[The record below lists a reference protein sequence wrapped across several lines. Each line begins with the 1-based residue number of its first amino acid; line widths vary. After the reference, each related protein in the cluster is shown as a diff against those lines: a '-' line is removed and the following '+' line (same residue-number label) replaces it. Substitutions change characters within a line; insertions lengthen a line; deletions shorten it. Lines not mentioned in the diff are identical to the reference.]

1 MKGFRQVETP
11 REQMIL
17 WSHSLEDA
25 VAPDHP
31 VRLFDQILKS
41 EAFAEV
47 FKEWRQEYD
56 LTTGRP
62 PFSPQDLSGLYLYG
76 MINRLRSSRQLE
88 AACYNRLDVIWLMQ
102 GQTPDHSTIAAFV
115 AKHEKHLKK
124 LFRQSIHL
132 SMSAGLVTLAHV
144 SVDGTKLE
152 ADAGRNSVRTQAWME
167 AESARLE
174 LAAAELEKEWA
185 ANEEREKVLW
195 SEQSPQS
202 GPQNSERRAAFEKKQ
217 AKLKA
222 ALAAIKQR
230 AATAQAEGGEP
241 PKPIAS
247 LNDPEA
253 RVMPDKQGKSKP
265 GYNAQIAVDSE
276 AGIIVAQDLNDRPE
290 DVGQLTPM
298 LEEVKEQTGRLPDEA
313 SADSGYNSGGE
324 LAQLETMGVTS
335 YLPDAGKNSGA
346 VGNHREPTE
355 AEVARADALAAAH
368 AGATLSEEQ
377 WKALPRTQKKIDKC
391 AFTYQTE
398 SDTYRCPAGISLP
411 VLRHSSDQKS
421 WGTAHRYQ
429 YGGSPACA
437 TCAHAADCCT
447 NPAKGRTVNR
457 DQFEPQRQR
466 MRDRMA
472 TPEGQARYRLRA
484 QTVEPRFGV
493 IKGALGI
500 RRLMRRG
507 LAKAATE
514 FALICTALNFQV
526 MFGHWSKVAPVLNL
540 A

>member
-11 REQMIL
+11 REQLIL

-25 VAPDHP
+25 VVIDHP

-47 FKEWRQEYD
+47 FKDWRQEYV

-62 PFSPQDLSGLYLYG
+62 PFSPRDLSGLYLYG
-76 MINRLRSSRQLE
+76 MLNRIRSSRQLE
-88 AACYNRLDVIWLMQ
+88 AACHNRLDVIWLMQ

-115 AKHEKHLKK
+115 SEHARHLKK

-152 ADAGRNSVRTQAWME
+152 ADAGRNSVRSQAWLE
-167 AESARLE
+167 AESAKLE
-174 LAAAELEKEWA
+174 LAAAELEKEWT

-195 SEQSPQS
+195 NEQSPES
-202 GPQNSERRAAFEKKQ
+202 GPQGPERRAAFEKKQ
-217 AKLKA
+217 KKLKA

-230 AATAQAEGGEP
+230 AAAAEADGGKT

-247 LNDPEA
+247 LSDPEA

-298 LEEVKEQTGRLPDEA
+298 LESVKQQTGRLPEEA
-313 SADSGYNSGGE
+313 SGDSGYNSGGE
-324 LAQLETMGVTS
+324 LAQLEAMGIIG

-346 VGNHREPTE
+346 VRSHAEPTA

-368 AGATLSEEQ
+368 AGVTLSEEQ
-377 WKALPRTQKKIDKC
+377 WKALPRTHNQIDKC
-391 AFTYQTE
+391 AFIYQTE
-398 SDTYRCPAGISLP
+398 SDTYRCPAGVSLP

-421 WGTAHRYQ
+421 WGVAHRHQ

-437 TCAHAADCCT
+437 TCAHAAECCA

-466 MRDRMA
+466 MRDRTK
-472 TPEGQARYRLRA
+472 TPEGQARYRLRS

-493 IKGALGI
+493 IKGALAI

-507 LAKAATE
+507 LAKAGTE
-514 FALICTALNFQV
+514 FSLICTALNFQV
-526 MFGHWSKVAPVLNL
+526 MLAHWSKVAPVLNL

>member
-1 MKGFRQVETP
+1 
-11 REQMIL
+11 
-17 WSHSLEDA
+17 
-25 VAPDHP
+25 
-31 VRLFDQILKS
+31 
-41 EAFAEV
+41 
-47 FKEWRQEYD
+47 
-56 LTTGRP
+56 
-62 PFSPQDLSGLYLYG
+62 
-76 MINRLRSSRQLE
+76 
-88 AACYNRLDVIWLMQ
+88 MQ

-115 AKHEKHLKK
+115 SDHARHLKK

-132 SMSAGLVTLAHV
+132 SMSPGLVTLAHV
-144 SVDGTKLE
+144 SVDGTKVE
-152 ADAGRNSVRTQAWME
+152 ADAGRHSVRSQAWME

-185 ANEEREKVLW
+185 ANEERETVLW

-202 GPQNSERRAAFEKKQ
+202 GPQSPQRRTAFEKKR
-217 AKLKA
+217 AKLEA
-222 ALAAIKQR
+222 ALASIKQR
-230 AATAQAEGGEP
+230 AATAEAQGSQP
-241 PKPIAS
+241 PRPIAS
-247 LNDPEA
+247 LSDPEA

-298 LEEVKEQTGRLPDEA
+298 LEAVKEQTGRLPDEA
-313 SADSGYNSGGE
+313 SADSGYQSGGE
-324 LAQLETMGVTS
+324 LAQLETIGVTG

-346 VGNHREPTE
+346 VANHAQPTAAE
-355 AEVARADALAAAH
+355 AARADALAAAH
-368 AGATLSEEQ
+368 AGATLSQEQ
-377 WKALPRTQKKIDKC
+377 WDVLPRTQKKIDKC
-391 AFTYQTE
+391 AFTYQSE
-398 SDTYRCPAGISLP
+398 SDTYRCPAGVSLP
-411 VLRHSSDQKS
+411 VLRHSSNQKS

-447 NPAKGRTVNR
+447 HPAKGRTVNR

-472 TPEGQARYRLRA
+472 TPQGQARYRLRR

-493 IKGALGI
+493 IKAALGI

-507 LAKAATE
+507 LAKAGTE

-526 MFGHWSKVAPVLNL
+526 MFGHWSKVAPVLNP